1 LLPKLHYQS
10 VIGFGR
16 FLLLRQKALHQHRRG
31 VCTSLFP
38 AGCLGRT
45 RVILVVDDELVQSIN
60 WIKEGTF
67 SEKEGAPT
75 LKLIGKVQ
83 PIDTVEV
90 VKKERINRLKKYTL
104 SATELADKI
113 KAKSSINK
121 NDIWR
126 IINENH
132 TKDDA
137 DYSIYNF
144 RSKSQ
149 EELYEQKGEMP
160 KGVPSIYKETAVDYI
175 INIYNNE
182 H

>member
-1 LLPKLHYQS
+1 M
-10 VIGFGR
+10 
-16 FLLLRQKALHQHRRG
+16 
-31 VCTSLFP
+31 
-38 AGCLGRT
+38 
-45 RVILVVDDELVQSIN
+45 
-60 WIKEGTF
+60 
-67 SEKEGAPT
+67 
-75 LKLIGKVQ
+75 
-83 PIDTVEV
+83 
-90 VKKERINRLKKYTL
+90 

-160 KGVPSIYKETAVDYI
+160 KDVPSIYKETAVDYI